1 MLILEEAQYTSNL
14 GCEDCS
20 SRTMHARLIKNSI
33 PKTLWE
39 KGYGEKSTWMTL
51 TNKCSKSWGDYLWV
65 PCSRGYLQLWALP
78 SLCTSLT
85 WFVGFAWCIGLHPQC
100 LLLQYLLDVKVLG
113 TEVFSAWSFFI
124 FEPSQATWLNNS
136 DNEEPSQSSVYG
148 EYRSHRLLPLI
159 TLAEI

>member
-1 MLILEEAQYTSNL
+1 
-14 GCEDCS
+14 
-20 SRTMHARLIKNSI
+20 
-33 PKTLWE
+33 
-39 KGYGEKSTWMTL
+39 
-51 TNKCSKSWGDYLWV
+51 
-65 PCSRGYLQLWALP
+65 
-78 SLCTSLT
+78 
-85 WFVGFAWCIGLHPQC
+85 
-100 LLLQYLLDVKVLG
+100 VKVLG